1 MVNRSI
7 TQIKNK
13 KLKTKTKTKTRI
25 KILKIV
31 TKAMAMTM
39 MKKGLSKSRLT
50 TMIDKREH

>member
-1 MVNRSI
+1 MVNRLI

-13 KLKTKTKTKTRI
+13 KLKKKTKTII

-31 TKAMAMTM
+31 TKGMAMTM

>member
-13 KLKTKTKTKTRI
+13 KLKTKMRI

-31 TKAMAMTM
+31 TKAMATTM
-39 MKKGLSKSRLT
+39 MKKGLSKSRST